1 MSIHLIQ
8 RGDTLSVLAKRY
20 NTDVATLQRLNAR
33 QIKDIDL
40 IYNGNTL
47 VLPEVYDVASG
58 EREAKQILSNERLTL
73 SECSVPQFVDALYVP
88 EHPNTRKQMLILLT
102 EEAKKYVIEDN
113 QRCKAALQGDKETV
127 LKQLTKLGVMDQF
140 NSIAHEAFLK
150 HIDEQKAQDY
160 REALLEHMALSHCYQ
175 NNFLQ
180 FPLENELIGLS
191 RIIARQQQ
199 IEKQYQDALRDIEQ
213 RSQGSSWLPIGG
225 MMGEIMLTKDAIA
238 GAETHRVAQLKKL
251 QKSLIK
257 QLEKSIQRF
266 EKEAMEL
273 AAKTSLE
280 EQGKHYQFSDKHA
293 YYTSNIEL
301 KIYNALE
308 TIKKERKKIGLCDD
322 IDSADLTISTAIPSL
337 KTAYESYQYWQG
349 RAHKVLNRLMGQ
361 GHWNPR
367 TFFTSTK
374 SDNRLQNPDFYAAVY
389 QLNQTGT
396 VLKEQCLTED
406 ELFKGWEQVEQVRI
420 AIKEQRASI
429 ADLNHLLGSI
439 NQQSPIASSM
449 GYYCVYVLNLLL
461 LQEVALRVQDFAERL
476 GENAQYAQYVKSLL
490 RYAEAA
496 QQRRASLLTL
506 ATQKAKAPHWDYLKR
521 DITFIGD
528 VPVWDDSSRTVLM
541 NETQWQPQNLNNQ
554 IFANS
559 GINQRTVVECALSS
573 DPTTALYILSDSPV
587 LSADVAENK
596 KCTSVISLN
605 LATLA
610 SREKGKITAELKKA
624 LGSESVLKSLKFEQ
638 TATWVNVEDIVF
650 PWQTQR
656 FENEMFGINT
666 AYETSGGVQFARYV
680 YSAEAKVDHE
690 LIKADSSTLVKVEL
704 KAGLTLAS
712 AERCFTIRFPN
723 TGALPLD
730 IRYRVRESNER
741 RIKNIGTA
749 VLVIEGK
756 VYGVLGASLKLGTE
770 LHIGNIEESRAGFG
784 AQRVKPLGIKGTVP
798 SRADY
803 SSYAVSSLGTR
814 GSNDNAIGAGIKA
827 EASAFAGLEAGGM
840 LSCKYDWT
848 KDKKSPPQNL
858 FKVSQDFKMSLGIG
872 YEGVLQCT
880 FQNGRFIFITALGAS
895 TGLGIGGKF
904 ATELNPAAANDFFAA
919 LLAVMQNSGFQRF
932 EFFDESGEVNTFAA
946 FNTILTV
953 AAAFGL
959 TVGQVMMLPF
969 NIITNMEKQAS
980 DKDNA
985 YFVANFLL
993 SKEHQREN
1001 QQWIANMPAETLAK
1015 LLSVLVHYN
1024 DIPSMAIFQSQ
1035 REQRKNAATRN
1046 ENQRK
1051 AINQILLWLGGEKAN
1066 QSGMRRFENA
1076 LQRMG
1081 LADPTQLDKAE
1092 QWPRYAK
1099 NVLSLR
1105 DFFSKAFSQPY
1116 ENPNDQDKGK
1126 YMRDLGEQYNDFRR
1140 NINWLTKE
1148 SRILEKVTLSS
1159 ERRARLSSDY
1169 TALPASDKAQLEYLK
1184 TKGYRLVNW
1193 LPEK

>member
-1 MSIHLIQ
+1 MSTHLIQ
-8 RGDTLSVLAKRY
+8 HGDTLSVLAKRY
-20 NTDVATLQRLNAR
+20 NTDVATLQRLNAQ

-102 EEAKKYVIEDN
+102 EEAKKYVLEDN
-113 QRCKAALQGDKETV
+113 KRCKAALQGDKETV

-150 HIDEQKAQDY
+150 HIDEQKAKDY

-175 NNFLQ
+175 NNVLQ
-180 FPLENELIGLS
+180 FPSENERIGLS
-191 RIIARQQQ
+191 GINSRQQK
-199 IEKQYQDALRDIEQ
+199 IEERYEDALRDIEQ
-213 RSQGSSWLPIGG
+213 RSQGSNWLPIGG

-238 GAETHRVAQLKKL
+238 GAENHRVAQLKKL

-266 EKEAMEL
+266 EKEAMDF

-293 YYTSNIEL
+293 YYTSNVEL

-308 TIKKERKKIGLCDD
+308 TIKKERKKMGLCDD
-322 IDSADLTISTAIPSL
+322 IDSADLTISTVIPSL

-349 RAHKVLNRLMGQ
+349 TAHKVLNRLMGQ

-389 QLNQTGT
+389 HLNQTGT

-406 ELFKGWEQVEQVRI
+406 ELFKGWERIEQVRI

-429 ADLNHLLGSI
+429 ADLNNLLGSI

-476 GENAQYAQYVKSLL
+476 GENVQYAQYVKSLL

-496 QQRRASLLTL
+496 QQRCENLLTL

-528 VPVWDDSSRTVLM
+528 VPVWDDSSRTVLIR
-541 NETQWQPQNLNNQ
+541 ETQWQPQNLNNQ

-559 GINQRTVVECALSS
+559 GINQRTAVECALSS

-610 SREKGKITAELKKA
+610 AREKGKITEGLKKV

-638 TATWVNVEDIVF
+638 TATWANVEDIVF
-650 PWQTQR
+650 PWQTKR

-680 YSAEAKVDHE
+680 YSAEVKVDHE
-690 LIKADSSTLVKVEL
+690 LIKADSSTLVKIDL
-704 KAGLTLAS
+704 NAGFSLAS
-712 AERCFTIRFPN
+712 AERSFTIRLPN

-730 IRYRVRESNER
+730 IPYRVRESNEQQTQ
-741 RIKNIGTA
+741 NIGNA

-756 VYGVLGASLKLGTE
+756 VYGVLGASLKLGTQ
-770 LHIGNIEESRAGFG
+770 LHIGNVEETREGFG
-784 AQRVKPLGIKGTVP
+784 ERQVKPLGIKGTVP

-803 SSYAVSSLGTR
+803 SSYATASLGAR
-814 GSNDNAIGAGIKA
+814 GNNDSAIGAGIKA

-840 LSCKYDWT
+840 LSCRYDWT
-848 KDKKSPPQNL
+848 KDQKSPPQNL

-932 EFFDESGEVNTFAA
+932 EFFDESGEANTFAA

-1024 DIPSMAIFQSQ
+1024 DIPVFTLFRDTSLERDS
-1035 REQRKNAATRN
+1035 AATRN

-1051 AINQILLWLGGEKAN
+1051 AINQILLWLGGIQAN
-1066 QSGMRRFENA
+1066 QSDMRRFENA

-1099 NVLSLR
+1099 NVLILR
-1105 DFFSKAFSQPY
+1105 DFFSRAFSQPY
-1116 ENPNDQDKGK
+1116 ENPNDQDKSK
-1126 YMRDLGEQYNDFRR
+1126 YMNDLRRDYNSFKSYLLR
-1140 NINWLTKE
+1140 LTVQNK
-1148 SRILEKVTLSS
+1148 ILEKNTLSS
-1159 ERRARLSSDY
+1159 ERRARLSTEY
-1169 TALPASDKAQLEYLK
+1169 TALPASDSVQLEYLK

>member
-1 MSIHLIQ
+1 MSTHLIQ

-20 NTDVATLQRLNAR
+20 NTDVATLQRLNAQ

-102 EEAKKYVIEDN
+102 EEAKKYVLEDN

-180 FPLENELIGLS
+180 FPLENERIGLS

-266 EKEAMEL
+266 EKEAMEF

-496 QQRRASLLTL
+496 QLRRASLLTL

-610 SREKGKITAELKKA
+610 AREKGKITAELKKA

-638 TATWVNVEDIVF
+638 TATWANVEDIVF
-650 PWQTQR
+650 PWQTKR

-704 KAGLTLAS
+704 KAGLTVAS

-723 TGALPLD
+723 TGDLPLD

-784 AQRVKPLGIKGTVP
+784 AQQVKPLGIKGTVP

-814 GSNDNAIGAGIKA
+814 GNNDNAIGAGIKA

-848 KDKKSPPQNL
+848 KDKQSLPQNL
-858 FKVSQDFKMSLGIG
+858 FKVSQDFKMSLGVG
-872 YEGVLQCT
+872 YDGVLQCT

-946 FNTILTV
+946 FNKILTV

-969 NIITNMEKQAS
+969 NIISNMEKQAS

-1024 DIPSMAIFQSQ
+1024 DIPSMEIFQSQ
-1035 REQRKNAATRN
+1035 REQRNNAATRN

-1081 LADPTQLDKAE
+1081 LVDPTQLDKAE

-1116 ENPNDQDKGK
+1116 ENPNDQDKATYMRSLNTDYVEFKK
-1126 YMRDLGEQYNDFRR
+1126 YMF
-1140 NINWLTKE
+1140 WLTQNNL
-1148 SRILEKVTLSS
+1148 ILEKTTLSS
-1159 ERRARLSSDY
+1159 ARRARLSTDY
-1169 TALPASDKAQLEYLK
+1169 TALPASDKAQLEHLK
-1184 TKGYRLVNW
+1184 ASGYRLVNW

>member
-1 MSIHLIQ
+1 MSSHIIQ
-8 RGDTLSVLAKRY
+8 PGDTLSVLAKRY
-20 NTDVATLQRLNAR
+20 NTDIKTLQRLNAQ

-47 VLPEVYDVASG
+47 VLPEVYDLASG
-58 EREAKQILSNERLTL
+58 EREAKQILSNDRLTL

-102 EEAKKYVIEDN
+102 EEAKKYVLEDN

-150 HIDEQKAQDY
+150 HIDEQKAKDY
-160 REALLEHMALSHCYQ
+160 REALLEHMALSYCYQ
-175 NNFLQ
+175 NDVLQ
-180 FPLENELIGLS
+180 FPLDNERIGLS
-191 RIIARQQQ
+191 SINSRQQK
-199 IEKQYQDALRDIEQ
+199 IEERYEDALRDIEQ
-213 RSQGSSWLPIGG
+213 RSQGSNWLPIGG

-238 GAETHRVAQLKKL
+238 GAENHRVAQLKKL

-266 EKEAMEL
+266 EKEAMDF

-293 YYTSNIEL
+293 YYTSNVDLE
-301 KIYNALE
+301 IYKALE
-308 TIKKERKKIGLCDD
+308 TIKKERKKLGLCDD

-349 RAHKVLNRLMGQ
+349 TAHTVLNRLMSQ
-361 GHWNPR
+361 RDYWNPSA
-367 TFFTSTK
+367 FFTSTK
-374 SDNRLQNPDFYAAVY
+374 SDNRLQNRDFYAAVY

-429 ADLNHLLGSI
+429 ADLQKLLNSI
-439 NQQSPIASSM
+439 ERQTPIDSAM

-461 LQEVALRVQDFAERL
+461 LQEVALRVENFAERL

-496 QQRRASLLTL
+496 QQRRESLL
-506 ATQKAKAPHWDYLKR
+506 AKVKAPRWDYLKR

-528 VPVWDDSSRTVLM
+528 VPVWDDSSRTVLVR
-541 NETQWQPQNLNNQ
+541 ETHWQPQNLNNQ

-573 DPTTALYILSDSPV
+573 DPKTALYILSDSPV
-587 LSADVAENK
+587 LSSNVAENK

-610 SREKGKITAELKKA
+610 AREKGKITAGLKKA

-638 TATWVNVEDIVF
+638 TATWANVEDIVF
-650 PWQTQR
+650 PWQTKR

-690 LIKADSSTLVKVEL
+690 LIKADSSTLVKIDL
-704 KAGLTLAS
+704 NAGFSLAS

-723 TGALPLD
+723 SGSLPLD
-730 IRYRVRESNER
+730 IPYRVRESNER

-770 LHIGNIEESRAGFG
+770 LNIGNIEEARAGFG
-784 AQRVKPLGIKGTVP
+784 AQQVKPLGIKGTVP
-798 SRADY
+798 NRADY
-803 SSYAVSSLGTR
+803 SSYAVSSLGAR

-848 KDKKSPPQNL
+848 KDQKSPPQNL

-969 NIITNMEKQAS
+969 NIISNMEKQAS

-1024 DIPSMAIFQSQ
+1024 DIPVFTLFKDTSLERS
-1035 REQRKNAATRN
+1035 NAATRN

-1116 ENPNDQDKGK
+1116 ENPQDKNK
-1126 YMRDLGEQYNDFRR
+1126 ATYMDQVHRDYRTFRKSMLRLTEQH
-1140 NINWLTKE
+1140 K
-1148 SRILEKVTLSS
+1148 ILEKTTLSS
-1159 ERRARLSSDY
+1159 ERRARLSTDY
-1169 TALPASDKAQLEYLK
+1169 TALPASDKAQLEHLK
-1184 TKGYRLVNW
+1184 ASGYRLVNW

>member
-1 MSIHLIQ
+1 MSTHLIQ
-8 RGDTLSVLAKRY
+8 PGDTLSALAKRY
-20 NTDVATLQRLNAR
+20 NTDVATLKRLNAQ

-47 VLPEVYDVASG
+47 VLPEIYDVASG

-102 EEAKKYVIEDN
+102 EEAKKYVLEDN

-180 FPLENELIGLS
+180 FPLENERIGLS

-266 EKEAMEL
+266 EKEAMEF

-293 YYTSNIEL
+293 YYTSNVDL

-610 SREKGKITAELKKA
+610 AREKGKITAELKKA

-638 TATWVNVEDIVF
+638 TATWANVEDIVF

-784 AQRVKPLGIKGTVP
+784 SQQVKPLGIKGTVP

-848 KDKKSPPQNL
+848 KDQKSPPQNL
-858 FKVSQDFKMSLGIG
+858 FKVSQDFKMSLGVG
-872 YEGVLQCT
+872 YDGVLQCT

-969 NIITNMEKQAS
+969 NIISNMEKQAS

-1015 LLSVLVHYN
+1015 LLSVLIHYN
-1024 DIPSMAIFQSQ
+1024 DIPSFTLFGDTEAE
-1035 REQRKNAATRN
+1035 RNKAATRN

-1081 LADPTQLDKAE
+1081 LADPTQLDKTE
-1092 QWPRYAK
+1092 QWSRYAK
-1099 NVLSLR
+1099 NILILR

-1148 SRILEKVTLSS
+1148 SKILEKVTLSS
-1159 ERRARLSSDY
+1159 ERRARLSTDY
-1169 TALPASDKAQLEYLK
+1169 TALPASDKAQLEHLK
-1184 TKGYRLVNW
+1184 ASGYRLVNW

>member
-1 MSIHLIQ
+1 MSTHLIQ

-20 NTDVATLQRLNAR
+20 NTDVATLQRLNAQ

-102 EEAKKYVIEDN
+102 EEAKKYVLEDN
-113 QRCKAALQGDKETV
+113 KRCKAALQGDKATV

-150 HIDEQKAQDY
+150 HIDEQKAKDY

-175 NNFLQ
+175 NNVLQ
-180 FPLENELIGLS
+180 FPLENERIGLS

-225 MMGEIMLTKDAIA
+225 MMGLTKDAIA

-266 EKEAMEL
+266 EKEAMEF

-293 YYTSNIEL
+293 YYTSNVDL

-420 AIKEQRASI
+420 AVKEQRASI

-638 TATWVNVEDIVF
+638 TATWANVEDIVF

-784 AQRVKPLGIKGTVP
+784 SQQVKPLGIKGTVP

-848 KDKKSPPQNL
+848 KDQKSPPQNL

-969 NIITNMEKQAS
+969 NIISNMEKQAS

-1024 DIPSMAIFQSQ
+1024 DIPVFTLFRDTSLERDS
-1035 REQRKNAATRN
+1035 AATRN

-1081 LADPTQLDKAE
+1081 LADPTQLDKTE
-1092 QWPRYAK
+1092 QWSRYAK
-1099 NVLSLR
+1099 NILILR

-1148 SRILEKVTLSS
+1148 SKILEKVTLSS

>member
-1 MSIHLIQ
+1 MSTHLIQ
-8 RGDTLSVLAKRY
+8 PGDTLSVLAKRY
-20 NTDVATLQRLNAR
+20 NTDVATLQRLNAQ

-102 EEAKKYVIEDN
+102 EEAKKYVLEDN
-113 QRCKAALQGDKETV
+113 KRCKAALQGDKETV

-150 HIDEQKAQDY
+150 HIDEQKAKDY

-175 NNFLQ
+175 NNVLQ
-180 FPLENELIGLS
+180 FPSENERIGLS

-199 IEKQYQDALRDIEQ
+199 IEKQYEETLRDIEQ
-213 RSQGSSWLPIGG
+213 RSQGSSWFID
-225 MMGEIMLTKDAIA
+225 GEYATLTKDAIA
-238 GAETHRVAQLKKL
+238 GAETHRVSQLKKL

-266 EKEAMEL
+266 EKEAMDF

-293 YYTSNIEL
+293 YYSSNVEL

-322 IDSADLTISTAIPSL
+322 IDRADLTISTAIPSL

-349 RAHKVLNRLMGQ
+349 TAHKVLNRLRNQ
-361 GHWNPR
+361 TLRWEPR
-367 TFFTSTK
+367 AFFTITK

-389 QLNQTGT
+389 HLNQTGT

-406 ELFKGWEQVEQVRI
+406 ELFNGWERVEQVRI

-429 ADLNHLLGSI
+429 ADLNNLLRSI

-496 QQRRASLLTL
+496 QQRCENLLTL

-528 VPVWDDSSRTVLM
+528 VPVWDDSSRTVLIR
-541 NETQWQPQNLNNQ
+541 ETQWQPQNLNNQ

-587 LSADVAENK
+587 LSSDVAENK

-605 LATLA
+605 LATSA
-610 SREKGKITAELKKA
+610 AREKGKITAGLKKA

-638 TATWVNVEDIVF
+638 TATWANVEDIVF
-650 PWQTQR
+650 PWQTKR

-680 YSAEAKVDHE
+680 HSAEVKVDHE
-690 LIKADSSTLVKVEL
+690 LIKADSSTLVKIDL
-704 KAGLTLAS
+704 NAGFSLAS
-712 AERCFTIRFPN
+712 AERVFTIRLPN
-723 TGALPLD
+723 AGTLPLD
-730 IRYRVRESNER
+730 IPYRVRESNEQQ
-741 RIKNIGTA
+741 IKNIGSA

-756 VYGVLGASLKLGTE
+756 VYGVLGASLKLGTQ
-770 LHIGNIEESRAGFG
+770 LHIGNIEETREGFG
-784 AQRVKPLGIKGTVP
+784 KRRVKRLGIKGTVP

-803 SSYAVSSLGTR
+803 SSYATASLGTR
-814 GSNDNAIGAGIKA
+814 GNNDNAIGAGIKA

-840 LSCKYDWT
+840 LSCRYDWT
-848 KDKKSPPQNL
+848 KDQKSPPQNL

-904 ATELNPAAANDFFAA
+904 ATELNPVAANDFFAA

-969 NIITNMEKQAS
+969 NIITNMEKQAR

-993 SKEHQREN
+993 SEEHQREN

-1015 LLSVLVHYN
+1015 LLSVLIHYN
-1024 DIPSMAIFQSQ
+1024 DIPSMAIFESQ
-1035 REQRKNAATRN
+1035 REQRNMMATRN

-1081 LADPTQLDKAE
+1081 LADPTKLDKAE

-1099 NVLSLR
+1099 NVLILR
-1105 DFFSKAFSQPY
+1105 DFFIKAFSQPY
-1116 ENPNDQDKGK
+1116 ENPNDRDKGK
-1126 YMRDLGEQYNDFRR
+1126 YMRDLGDQYTDLRR

-1148 SRILEKVTLSS
+1148 RRILEKTTLSS
-1159 ERRARLSSDY
+1159 DHRARLSTEY
-1169 TALPASDKAQLEYLK
+1169 TVLPASDLTQLEYLK

-1193 LPEK
+1193 LPEKYT

>member
-1 MSIHLIQ
+1 MSSHIIQ
-8 RGDTLSVLAKRY
+8 PGDTLSVLAKRY
-20 NTDVATLQRLNAR
+20 NTDIKTLQQLNAQ

-47 VLPEVYDVASG
+47 VLPEVYDLASG
-58 EREAKQILSNERLTL
+58 EREAKQILSNDLLTL

-102 EEAKKYVIEDN
+102 EEAKKYVLEDN

-150 HIDEQKAQDY
+150 HIDEQKAKDY
-160 REALLEHMALSHCYQ
+160 REALLEHMALSYCYQ
-175 NNFLQ
+175 NDVLQ
-180 FPLENELIGLS
+180 FPLDNERIGLS
-191 RIIARQQQ
+191 SINSRQQK
-199 IEKQYQDALRDIEQ
+199 IEERYEDALRDIEQ
-213 RSQGSSWLPIGG
+213 RSQGSNWLPIGG

-238 GAETHRVAQLKKL
+238 GAENHRVAQLKKL

-266 EKEAMEL
+266 EKEAMDF

-293 YYTSNIEL
+293 YYTSNVEL

-308 TIKKERKKIGLCDD
+308 TIKEERKKIGLCDD
-322 IDSADLTISTAIPSL
+322 IDSADLTISTEIPSL
-337 KTAYESYQYWQG
+337 KAAYESYQYWQG
-349 RAHKVLNRLMGQ
+349 TAHTVLNRLM
-361 GHWNPR
+361 NLSSNFDPR
-367 TFFTSTK
+367 AFFNITSR
-374 SDNRLQNPDFYAAVY
+374 DNRLQNPDFYAALY
-389 QLNQTGT
+389 RLNQTGV

-406 ELFKGWEQVEQVRI
+406 QLFKGWEQVEQVRI
-420 AIKEQRASI
+420 EIKEQRASI
-429 ADLNHLLGSI
+429 ADLQKLLNSI
-439 NQQSPIASSM
+439 ERQTPIDSAM

-461 LQEVALRVQDFAERL
+461 LQEVALRVENFAERL

-496 QQRRASLLTL
+496 QQRRESLLAL
-506 ATQKAKAPHWDYLKR
+506 ATQNVTPHWDYLKR

-528 VPVWDDSSRTVLM
+528 VPVWDDSSRTVLVR
-541 NETQWQPQNLNNQ
+541 ETHWQPQNLNNQ

-587 LSADVAENK
+587 LSSNVAENK

-605 LATLA
+605 LATSA
-610 SREKGKITAELKKA
+610 AREKGKITAGLKKA

-638 TATWVNVEDIVF
+638 TATWANVEDIVF
-650 PWQTQR
+650 PWQMKD
-656 FENEMFGINT
+656 FESVMFGINT
-666 AYETSGGVQFARYV
+666 AYETSGGAQFARYV

-723 TGALPLD
+723 SGSLPLD
-730 IRYRVRESNER
+730 IPYRVRESNER

-770 LHIGNIEESRAGFG
+770 LHIGNVEESRAGFG
-784 AQRVKPLGIKGTVP
+784 AQQVKPLGIKGTVP
-798 SRADY
+798 NRADY

-848 KDKKSPPQNL
+848 KDLKSPPQNL

-895 TGLGIGGKF
+895 AGLGIGGKF

-969 NIITNMEKQAS
+969 NIISNMEKQAS

-993 SKEHQREN
+993 SEEHQREN

-1015 LLSVLVHYN
+1015 LLSVLIHYN

-1035 REQRKNAATRN
+1035 REQRNMMATRN

-1051 AINQILLWLGGEKAN
+1051 AINQILRWLGGEKAN
-1066 QSGMRRFENA
+1066 QTGMRRFENA

-1105 DFFSKAFSQPY
+1105 DFFSKGFSQPY

-1126 YMRDLGEQYNDFRR
+1126 YMRDLGDQYNDFRR

-1148 SRILEKVTLSS
+1148 SKILEKVTLRS
-1159 ERRARLSSDY
+1159 ALSTEY
-1169 TALPASDKAQLEYLK
+1169 TALPASDSVQLEYLK

>member
-1 MSIHLIQ
+1 MSTHLIQ
-8 RGDTLSVLAKRY
+8 HGDTLSVLAKRY
-20 NTDVATLQRLNAR
+20 NTDVATLQRLNAQ

-102 EEAKKYVIEDN
+102 EEAKKYVLEDN
-113 QRCKAALQGDKETV
+113 KRCKAALQGDKETV

-150 HIDEQKAQDY
+150 HIDEQKAKDY

-175 NNFLQ
+175 NNVLQ
-180 FPLENELIGLS
+180 FPSENERIGLS
-191 RIIARQQQ
+191 GINSRQQK
-199 IEKQYQDALRDIEQ
+199 IEERYEDALRDIEQ
-213 RSQGSSWLPIGG
+213 RSQGSNWLPIGG

-266 EKEAMEL
+266 EKEAMEF

-476 GENAQYAQYVKSLL
+476 GENAQYAQYVESLL

-638 TATWVNVEDIVF
+638 TATWANVEDIVF

-656 FENEMFGINT
+656 FENEIFGINT

-848 KDKKSPPQNL
+848 KDQKSPPQNL

-1015 LLSVLVHYN
+1015 LLSVLIHYN
-1024 DIPSMAIFQSQ
+1024 DIPSFTLFGDTEAE
-1035 REQRKNAATRN
+1035 RNKAATRN

-1081 LADPTQLDKAE
+1081 LVDPTQLDKTE

-1105 DFFSKAFSQPY
+1105 DFFIKAFSQPY
-1116 ENPNDQDKGK
+1116 ENPNDRDKGK
-1126 YMRDLGEQYNDFRR
+1126 YMRDLGDQYTDLRR

-1148 SRILEKVTLSS
+1148 SRILEKTTLSS
-1159 ERRARLSSDY
+1159 DHRASLSTEY
-1169 TALPASDKAQLEYLK
+1169 TALPASDSARLEYLK

>member
-1 MSIHLIQ
+1 MQCSAICRCFICP
-8 RGDTLSVLAKRY
+8 R
-20 NTDVATLQRLNAR
+20 
-33 QIKDIDL
+33 
-40 IYNGNTL
+40 
-47 VLPEVYDVASG
+47 AS
-58 EREAKQILSNERLTL
+58 
-73 SECSVPQFVDALYVP
+73 D
-88 EHPNTRKQMLILLT
+88 TRKQMLILLT

-113 QRCKAALQGDKETV
+113 KRCKAALQGDKETV

-150 HIDEQKAQDY
+150 HIDEQKAKDY

-175 NNFLQ
+175 NNVLQ
-180 FPLENELIGLS
+180 FPLENERIGLS

-225 MMGEIMLTKDAIA
+225 MMGLTKDAIA

-266 EKEAMEL
+266 EKEAMEF

-293 YYTSNIEL
+293 YYTSNVDL

-638 TATWVNVEDIVF
+638 TATWANVEDIVF

-848 KDKKSPPQNL
+848 KDQKSPPQNL

-969 NIITNMEKQAS
+969 NIISNMEKQAS

-1015 LLSVLVHYN
+1015 LLSVLIHYN
-1024 DIPSMAIFQSQ
+1024 DIPSFTLFGDTEAE
-1035 REQRKNAATRN
+1035 RNKAATRN

-1081 LADPTQLDKAE
+1081 LADPTQLDKTE
-1092 QWPRYAK
+1092 QWSRYAK
-1099 NVLSLR
+1099 NILILR

-1148 SRILEKVTLSS
+1148 SKILEKVTLSS
-1159 ERRARLSSDY
+1159 ERRARLSTDY
-1169 TALPASDKAQLEYLK
+1169 TALPASDKAQLEHLK
-1184 TKGYRLVNW
+1184 ASGYRLVNW

>member
-1 MSIHLIQ
+1 MSTHLIQ
-8 RGDTLSVLAKRY
+8 PGDTLSALAKRY
-20 NTDVATLQRLNAR
+20 NTDVATLKRLNAQ

-47 VLPEVYDVASG
+47 VLPEIYDVASG

-102 EEAKKYVIEDN
+102 EEAKKYVLEDN

-180 FPLENELIGLS
+180 FPLENERIGLS

-266 EKEAMEL
+266 EKEAMEF

-573 DPTTALYILSDSPV
+573 NPTTALYILSDSPV

-610 SREKGKITAELKKA
+610 AREKGKITAELKKA

-638 TATWVNVEDIVF
+638 TATWANVEDIVF
-650 PWQTQR
+650 PWQTKR

-848 KDKKSPPQNL
+848 KDQKSPPQNL

-969 NIITNMEKQAS
+969 NIISNMEKQAS

-1015 LLSVLVHYN
+1015 LLSVLIHYN
-1024 DIPSMAIFQSQ
+1024 DIPSFTLFGDTEAE
-1035 REQRKNAATRN
+1035 RNKAATRN

-1081 LADPTQLDKAE
+1081 LADPTQLDKTE
-1092 QWPRYAK
+1092 QWSRYAK
-1099 NVLSLR
+1099 NILILR

-1148 SRILEKVTLSS
+1148 SKILEKVTLSS
-1159 ERRARLSSDY
+1159 ERRARLSTDY
-1169 TALPASDKAQLEYLK
+1169 TALPASDKAQLEHLK
-1184 TKGYRLVNW
+1184 ASGYRLVNW

>member
-1 MSIHLIQ
+1 MSTHLIQ

-20 NTDVATLQRLNAR
+20 NTDVATLQRLNAQ

-102 EEAKKYVIEDN
+102 EEAKKYVLEDN

-180 FPLENELIGLS
+180 FPLENERIGLS

-266 EKEAMEL
+266 EKEAMEF

-638 TATWVNVEDIVF
+638 TATWANVEDIVF

-723 TGALPLD
+723 TGDLPLD

-784 AQRVKPLGIKGTVP
+784 AQQVKPLGIKGTVP

-814 GSNDNAIGAGIKA
+814 GNNDNAIGAGIKA

-848 KDKKSPPQNL
+848 KDKQSLPQNL
-858 FKVSQDFKMSLGIG
+858 FKVSQDFKMSLGVG
-872 YEGVLQCT
+872 YDGVLQCT

-946 FNTILTV
+946 FNKILTV

-969 NIITNMEKQAS
+969 NIISNMEKQAS

-1035 REQRKNAATRN
+1035 REQRNNAATRN

-1081 LADPTQLDKAE
+1081 LVDPTQLDKAE

-1116 ENPNDQDKGK
+1116 ENPNDQDKATYMRSLNTDYVEFKK
-1126 YMRDLGEQYNDFRR
+1126 YMF
-1140 NINWLTKE
+1140 WLTQNNL
-1148 SRILEKVTLSS
+1148 ILEKTTLSS
-1159 ERRARLSSDY
+1159 ARRARLSTDY
-1169 TALPASDKAQLEYLK
+1169 TALPASDKAQLEHLK
-1184 TKGYRLVNW
+1184 ASGYRLVNW

>member
-1 MSIHLIQ
+1 MSTHLIQ
-8 RGDTLSVLAKRY
+8 PGDTLSALAKRY
-20 NTDVATLQRLNAR
+20 NTDVATLKRLNAQ

-47 VLPEVYDVASG
+47 VLPEIYDVASG

-102 EEAKKYVIEDN
+102 EEAKKYVLEDN

-180 FPLENELIGLS
+180 FPLENERIGLS

-225 MMGEIMLTKDAIA
+225 MMGLTKDAIA

-266 EKEAMEL
+266 EKEAMEF

-293 YYTSNIEL
+293 YYTSNVDL

-638 TATWVNVEDIVF
+638 TATWANVEDIVF

-848 KDKKSPPQNL
+848 KDQKSPPQNL

-969 NIITNMEKQAS
+969 NIISNMEKQAS

-1015 LLSVLVHYN
+1015 LLSVLIHYN
-1024 DIPSMAIFQSQ
+1024 DIPSFTLFGDTEAE
-1035 REQRKNAATRN
+1035 RNKAATRN

-1081 LADPTQLDKAE
+1081 LADPTQLDKTE
-1092 QWPRYAK
+1092 QWSRYAK
-1099 NVLSLR
+1099 NILILR

-1148 SRILEKVTLSS
+1148 SKILEKVTLSS
-1159 ERRARLSSDY
+1159 ERRARLSTDY
-1169 TALPASDKAQLEYLK
+1169 TALPASDKAQLEHLK
-1184 TKGYRLVNW
+1184 ASGYRLVNW

>member
-1 MSIHLIQ
+1 
-8 RGDTLSVLAKRY
+8 
-20 NTDVATLQRLNAR
+20 
-33 QIKDIDL
+33 
-40 IYNGNTL
+40 
-47 VLPEVYDVASG
+47 
-58 EREAKQILSNERLTL
+58 
-73 SECSVPQFVDALYVP
+73 
-88 EHPNTRKQMLILLT
+88 MLILLT

-113 QRCKAALQGDKETV
+113 KRCKAALQGDKETV

-150 HIDEQKAQDY
+150 HIDEQKAKDY

-175 NNFLQ
+175 NNVLQ
-180 FPLENELIGLS
+180 FPLENERIGLS

-225 MMGEIMLTKDAIA
+225 MMGLTKDAIA

-266 EKEAMEL
+266 EKEAMEF

-293 YYTSNIEL
+293 YYTSNVDL

-638 TATWVNVEDIVF
+638 TATWANVEDIVF

-848 KDKKSPPQNL
+848 KDQKSPPQNL

-969 NIITNMEKQAS
+969 NIISNMEKQAS

-1015 LLSVLVHYN
+1015 LLSVLIHYN
-1024 DIPSMAIFQSQ
+1024 DIPSFTLFGDTEAE
-1035 REQRKNAATRN
+1035 RNKAATRN

-1081 LADPTQLDKAE
+1081 LADPTQLDKTE
-1092 QWPRYAK
+1092 QWSRYAK
-1099 NVLSLR
+1099 NILILR

-1148 SRILEKVTLSS
+1148 SKILEKVTLSS
-1159 ERRARLSSDY
+1159 ERRARLSTDY
-1169 TALPASDKAQLEYLK
+1169 TALPASDKAQLEHLK
-1184 TKGYRLVNW
+1184 ASGYRLVNW

>member
-1 MSIHLIQ
+1 
-8 RGDTLSVLAKRY
+8 
-20 NTDVATLQRLNAR
+20 
-33 QIKDIDL
+33 
-40 IYNGNTL
+40 
-47 VLPEVYDVASG
+47 
-58 EREAKQILSNERLTL
+58 
-73 SECSVPQFVDALYVP
+73 
-88 EHPNTRKQMLILLT
+88 
-102 EEAKKYVIEDN
+102 
-113 QRCKAALQGDKETV
+113 
-127 LKQLTKLGVMDQF
+127 
-140 NSIAHEAFLK
+140 
-150 HIDEQKAQDY
+150 
-160 REALLEHMALSHCYQ
+160 MALSYCYQ
-175 NNFLQ
+175 NDVLQ
-180 FPLENELIGLS
+180 FPLDNERIGLS
-191 RIIARQQQ
+191 SINSRQQK
-199 IEKQYQDALRDIEQ
+199 IEERYEDALRDIAQ
-213 RSQGSSWLPIGG
+213 RSQGSNWLPIGG

-238 GAETHRVAQLKKL
+238 GAENHRVAQLKKL

-257 QLEKSIQRF
+257 QLGKSIQRF
-266 EKEAMEL
+266 EKEAMDF

-293 YYTSNIEL
+293 YYTSNVEL
-301 KIYNALE
+301 EIYNALE
-308 TIKKERKKIGLCDD
+308 TIKKERKKLGLCDD

-337 KTAYESYQYWQG
+337 KAAYESYQYWQG
-349 RAHKVLNRLMGQ
+349 TAHTVLNRLMSQ
-361 GHWNPR
+361 RDYWNPSA
-367 TFFTSTK
+367 FFTTK
-374 SDNRLQNPDFYAAVY
+374 SDNRLQNRDFYAAVY

-429 ADLNHLLGSI
+429 ADLQKLLNSI
-439 NQQSPIASSM
+439 ERQTPIDSAM

-461 LQEVALRVQDFAERL
+461 LQEVALRVENFAERF

-496 QQRRASLLTL
+496 QQRRESLLAL
-506 ATQKAKAPHWDYLKR
+506 ATQNVNSPHWDYLKR

-528 VPVWDDSSRTVLM
+528 VPVWDDSSRTVLVR
-541 NETQWQPQNLNNQ
+541 ETHWQPQNLNNQ

-573 DPTTALYILSDSPV
+573 DPKTALYILSDSPV
-587 LSADVAENK
+587 LSSNVAENK

-610 SREKGKITAELKKA
+610 AREKGKITAGLKKA

-638 TATWVNVEDIVF
+638 TATWANVEDIVF
-650 PWQTQR
+650 PWQTKR

-712 AERCFTIRFPN
+712 AERSFTIRFPN
-723 TGALPLD
+723 SGSLPLD
-730 IRYRVRESNER
+730 IPYRVRESNER

-770 LHIGNIEESRAGFG
+770 LHIGNVEESRAGFG

-798 SRADY
+798 NRADY

-848 KDKKSPPQNL
+848 KDQKSPPQNL

-880 FQNGRFIFITALGAS
+880 FQNGRFIFITAQGAS

-969 NIITNMEKQAS
+969 NIISNMEKQAS

-1015 LLSVLVHYN
+1015 LLSVLIHYN
-1024 DIPSMAIFQSQ
+1024 DIPSFTLFGDTEDE
-1035 REQRKNAATRN
+1035 RNKAATRN

-1066 QSGMRRFENA
+1066 QSGMHRFENA

-1116 ENPNDQDKGK
+1116 ENPQDKNK
-1126 YMRDLGEQYNDFRR
+1126 TTYMESLNADYVRFKNRMF
-1140 NINWLTKE
+1140 WLTQNNL
-1148 SRILEKVTLSS
+1148 ILEKTTLSS
-1159 ERRARLSSDY
+1159 ALSTEY
-1169 TALPASDKAQLEYLK
+1169 TALPASDSAQL
-1184 TKGYRLVNW
+1184 
-1193 LPEK
+1193 

>member
-1 MSIHLIQ
+1 MSTHLIQ
-8 RGDTLSVLAKRY
+8 HGDTLSVLAKRY
-20 NTDVATLQRLNAR
+20 NTDVATLQRLNAQ

-102 EEAKKYVIEDN
+102 EEAKKYVLEDN
-113 QRCKAALQGDKETV
+113 KRCKAALQGDKETV

-150 HIDEQKAQDY
+150 HIDEQKAKDY

-175 NNFLQ
+175 NNVLQ
-180 FPLENELIGLS
+180 FPSENERIGLS
-191 RIIARQQQ
+191 GINSRQQK
-199 IEKQYQDALRDIEQ
+199 IEERYEDALRDIEQ
-213 RSQGSSWLPIGG
+213 RSQGSNWLPIGG

-238 GAETHRVAQLKKL
+238 GAENHRVAQLKKL

-266 EKEAMEL
+266 EKEAMDF

-293 YYTSNIEL
+293 YYTSNVEL

-308 TIKKERKKIGLCDD
+308 TIKKERKKMGLCDD
-322 IDSADLTISTAIPSL
+322 IDSADLTISTVIPSL

-349 RAHKVLNRLMGQ
+349 TAHKVLNRLMGQ

-389 QLNQTGT
+389 HLNQTGT

-406 ELFKGWEQVEQVRI
+406 ELFKGWERIEQVRI

-429 ADLNHLLGSI
+429 ADLNNLLGSI

-476 GENAQYAQYVKSLL
+476 GENVQYAQYVKSLL

-496 QQRRASLLTL
+496 QQRCENLLTL

-528 VPVWDDSSRTVLM
+528 VPVWDDSSRTVLIR
-541 NETQWQPQNLNNQ
+541 ETQWQPQNLNNQ

-610 SREKGKITAELKKA
+610 AREKGKITEGLKKV

-638 TATWVNVEDIVF
+638 TATWANVEDIVF
-650 PWQTQR
+650 PWQTKR

-680 YSAEAKVDHE
+680 YSAEVKVDHE
-690 LIKADSSTLVKVEL
+690 LIKADSSTLVKIDL
-704 KAGLTLAS
+704 NAGFSLAS
-712 AERCFTIRFPN
+712 AERSFTIRLPN

-730 IRYRVRESNER
+730 IPYRVRESNEQQTQ
-741 RIKNIGTA
+741 NIGNA

-756 VYGVLGASLKLGTE
+756 VYGVLGASLKLGTQ
-770 LHIGNIEESRAGFG
+770 LHIGNVEETREGFG
-784 AQRVKPLGIKGTVP
+784 ERQVKPLGIKGMVP

-803 SSYAVSSLGTR
+803 SSYATASLGAR
-814 GSNDNAIGAGIKA
+814 GNNDNAIGAGIKA

-840 LSCKYDWT
+840 LSCRYDWT
-848 KDKKSPPQNL
+848 KDQKSPPQNL

-1015 LLSVLVHYN
+1015 LLSVLIHYN
-1024 DIPSMAIFQSQ
+1024 DIPVFTLFRDTSLERDS
-1035 REQRKNAATRN
+1035 AATRN

-1051 AINQILLWLGGEKAN
+1051 AINQILLWLGGIQAN
-1066 QSGMRRFENA
+1066 QSDMRRFENA

-1099 NVLSLR
+1099 NVLILR
-1105 DFFSKAFSQPY
+1105 DFFSRAFSQPY
-1116 ENPNDQDKGK
+1116 ENPNDQDKSK
-1126 YMRDLGEQYNDFRR
+1126 YMNDLRRDYNSFKSYLLRLTVQNKILGKN
-1140 NINWLTKE
+1140 
-1148 SRILEKVTLSS
+1148 TLSS
-1159 ERRARLSSDY
+1159 ERRARLSTEY
-1169 TALPASDKAQLEYLK
+1169 TALPASDSVQLEYLK

>member
-1 MSIHLIQ
+1 MSTHLIQ
-8 RGDTLSVLAKRY
+8 PGDTLSALAKRY
-20 NTDVATLQRLNAR
+20 NTDVATLKRLNAQ

-47 VLPEVYDVASG
+47 VLPEIYDVASG

-102 EEAKKYVIEDN
+102 EEAKKYVLEDN

-180 FPLENELIGLS
+180 FPLENERIGLS

-266 EKEAMEL
+266 EKEAMEF

-496 QQRRASLLTL
+496 QLRRASLLTL

-610 SREKGKITAELKKA
+610 AREKGKITAELKKA

-638 TATWVNVEDIVF
+638 TATWANVEDIVF
-650 PWQTQR
+650 PWQTKR

-784 AQRVKPLGIKGTVP
+784 AQQVKPLGIKGTVP

-848 KDKKSPPQNL
+848 KDQKSPPQNL

-969 NIITNMEKQAS
+969 NIISNMEKQAS

-1024 DIPSMAIFQSQ
+1024 DIPVFTLFRDTSLERDS
-1035 REQRKNAATRN
+1035 AATRN

-1081 LADPTQLDKAE
+1081 LADPTQLDKTE
-1092 QWPRYAK
+1092 QWSRYAK
-1099 NVLSLR
+1099 NILILR

-1148 SRILEKVTLSS
+1148 SKILEKVTLSS

>member
-1 MSIHLIQ
+1 MSTHLIQ

-20 NTDVATLQRLNAR
+20 NTDVATLQRLNAQ

-102 EEAKKYVIEDN
+102 EEAKKYVLEDN
-113 QRCKAALQGDKETV
+113 KRCKAALQGDKETV

-150 HIDEQKAQDY
+150 HIDEQKAKDY

-180 FPLENELIGLS
+180 FPLENERIGLS

-266 EKEAMEL
+266 EKEAMEF

-374 SDNRLQNPDFYAAVY
+374 SDNRLQNPEFYAAVY

-429 ADLNHLLGSI
+429 ADLQKLLNSI
-439 NQQSPIASSM
+439 ERQTPIDSAM

-461 LQEVALRVQDFAERL
+461 LQEVALRVDNFAERL

-587 LSADVAENK
+587 LSSDVAENK
-596 KCTSVISLN
+596 KCTSVVSLD

-610 SREKGKITAELKKA
+610 AREKGKISAGLKKA

-638 TATWVNVEDIVF
+638 TATWANVEDIVF

-666 AYETSGGVQFARYV
+666 AYETSGGAQFARYV

-704 KAGLTLAS
+704 ETGLTLAS
-712 AERCFTIRFPN
+712 TERSFTIRFPN
-723 TGALPLD
+723 TGSLPLD
-730 IRYRVRESNER
+730 IPYRVRENHER

-770 LHIGNIEESRAGFG
+770 LHIGNIEEARAGFG
-784 AQRVKPLGIKGTVP
+784 SQQVKPLGIKGTVP

-814 GSNDNAIGAGIKA
+814 GNNDNAIGAGIKA

-848 KDKKSPPQNL
+848 KDQKSPPQNL
-858 FKVSQDFKMSLGIG
+858 FKVSQDFKMSLGVG
-872 YEGVLQCT
+872 YDGVLQCT

-1015 LLSVLVHYN
+1015 LLSVLIHYN
-1024 DIPSMAIFQSQ
+1024 DIPSFTLFGDTEAE
-1035 REQRKNAATRN
+1035 RNKAATRN

-1092 QWPRYAK
+1092 QWSRYAK
-1099 NVLSLR
+1099 NILILR
-1105 DFFSKAFSQPY
+1105 DFFIKAFSQPY
-1116 ENPNDQDKGK
+1116 ENPKDRDKTE
-1126 YMRDLGEQYNDFRR
+1126 YMRVLGEDYDLFKAYLLR
-1140 NINWLTKE
+1140 LTEQNK
-1148 SRILEKVTLSS
+1148 ILEKTTLSS
-1159 ERRARLSSDY
+1159 ERRARLNTEY
-1169 TALPASDKAQLEYLK
+1169 TALPASDSVQLEYLK

>member
-1 MSIHLIQ
+1 MSSHIIQ
-8 RGDTLSVLAKRY
+8 PGDTLSVLAKRY
-20 NTDVATLQRLNAR
+20 NTDIKTLQRLNAQ

-47 VLPEVYDVASG
+47 VLPEVYDLASG
-58 EREAKQILSNERLTL
+58 EREAKQILSNDRLTL

-102 EEAKKYVIEDN
+102 EEAKKYVLEDN

-150 HIDEQKAQDY
+150 HIDEQKAKDY
-160 REALLEHMALSHCYQ
+160 REALLEHMALSYCYQ
-175 NNFLQ
+175 NDVLQ
-180 FPLENELIGLS
+180 FPLDNERIGLS
-191 RIIARQQQ
+191 SINSRQQK
-199 IEKQYQDALRDIEQ
+199 IEERYEDALRDIEQ
-213 RSQGSSWLPIGG
+213 RSQGSNWLSIGG

-238 GAETHRVAQLKKL
+238 GADNHRVAQLKKL

-266 EKEAMEL
+266 EKEAMDF

-293 YYTSNIEL
+293 YYTSNVEL
-301 KIYNALE
+301 EIYNALE
-308 TIKKERKKIGLCDD
+308 TIKKERKKLGLCDY

-337 KTAYESYQYWQG
+337 KAAYESYQYWQG
-349 RAHKVLNRLMGQ
+349 TAHTVLNRLMSQ
-361 GHWNPR
+361 RDYWNPR
-367 TFFTSTK
+367 AFFTSTK
-374 SDNRLQNPDFYAAVY
+374 SDNRLQNPYFYAAVY

-429 ADLNHLLGSI
+429 ADLQKLLNSI
-439 NQQSPIASSM
+439 ERQTPIDSAM

-461 LQEVALRVQDFAERL
+461 LQEVALRVENFAERL

-496 QQRRASLLTL
+496 QQRRESLFKQ
-506 ATQKAKAPHWDYLKR
+506 ATQKAKAPYWDYLSR
-521 DITFIGD
+521 WVTVIGEI
-528 VPVWDDSSRTVLM
+528 PNYDDSSRTVLM
-541 NETQWQPQNLNNQ
+541 NETHWQPQNLNNQ

-573 DPTTALYILSDSPV
+573 DPKTALYILSDSPV
-587 LSADVAENK
+587 LSSNVAENK

-610 SREKGKITAELKKA
+610 AREKGKITAGLKKA

-638 TATWVNVEDIVF
+638 TATWANVEDIVF
-650 PWQTQR
+650 PWQMKD
-656 FENEMFGINT
+656 FESVMFGINT
-666 AYETSGGVQFARYV
+666 AYETSGGAQFARYV

-712 AERCFTIRFPN
+712 VERCFTIRFPN
-723 TGALPLD
+723 SGSLPLD
-730 IRYRVRESNER
+730 IPYRVRESNER

-784 AQRVKPLGIKGTVP
+784 AQQVKPLGIKGTVP
-798 SRADY
+798 NRADY

-848 KDKKSPPQNL
+848 KDLKSPPQNL

-872 YEGVLQCT
+872 YDGALQCT

-904 ATELNPAAANDFFAA
+904 ATELNPVAANDFFAA

-946 FNTILTV
+946 FNKILTV

-993 SKEHQREN
+993 SEEHQREN

-1024 DIPSMAIFQSQ
+1024 DIPFWGDAS
-1035 REQRKNAATRN
+1035 RLRAATRN

-1105 DFFSKAFSQPY
+1105 DFFSKGFSQPY

-1126 YMRDLGEQYNDFRR
+1126 YMRDLGDQYNDFRR
-1140 NINWLTKE
+1140 NINWLTKD
-1148 SRILEKVTLSS
+1148 SKILVKNTLSS
-1159 ERRARLSSDY
+1159 ARRARLSTDY

>member
-1 MSIHLIQ
+1 MSTHLIQ

-20 NTDVATLQRLNAR
+20 NTDVATLQRLNAQ

-113 QRCKAALQGDKETV
+113 KRCKAALQGDKETV

-150 HIDEQKAQDY
+150 HIDEQKAKDY

-175 NNFLQ
+175 NNVLQ
-180 FPLENELIGLS
+180 FPLENERIGLS

-266 EKEAMEL
+266 EKEAMEF

-638 TATWVNVEDIVF
+638 TATWANVEDIVF
-650 PWQTQR
+650 PWQTKR

-784 AQRVKPLGIKGTVP
+784 SQQVKPLGIKGTVP
-798 SRADY
+798 SSADY

-840 LSCKYDWT
+840 LSCKYLWT
-848 KDKKSPPQNL
+848 KDQKSLPQDL

-969 NIITNMEKQAS
+969 NIISNMEKQAS

-1015 LLSVLVHYN
+1015 LLSVLIHYN
-1024 DIPSMAIFQSQ
+1024 DIPSFTLFGDTEDE
-1035 REQRKNAATRN
+1035 RNKAATRN

-1066 QSGMRRFENA
+1066 QSGMHRFENA

-1092 QWPRYAK
+1092 QWSRYAK
-1099 NVLSLR
+1099 NILILR
-1105 DFFSKAFSQPY
+1105 DFFIKAFSQPY
-1116 ENPNDQDKGK
+1116 ENPNDQDKAT
-1126 YMRDLGEQYNDFRR
+1126 YMRSLNTDYVRFKNRMF
-1140 NINWLTKE
+1140 WLTQNNL
-1148 SRILEKVTLSS
+1148 ILEKNTLSS
-1159 ERRARLSSDY
+1159 ERRARLSTEY
-1169 TALPASDKAQLEYLK
+1169 TALPASDKAQLEHLK
-1184 TKGYRLVNW
+1184 ARGYRLVNW

>member
-1 MSIHLIQ
+1 MSTHLIQ

-20 NTDVATLQRLNAR
+20 NTDVATLQRLNAQ

-102 EEAKKYVIEDN
+102 EEAKKYVLEDN

-180 FPLENELIGLS
+180 FPLENERIGLS

-266 EKEAMEL
+266 EKEAMEF

-638 TATWVNVEDIVF
+638 TATWANVEDIVF

-723 TGALPLD
+723 TGDLPLD

-784 AQRVKPLGIKGTVP
+784 SQQVKPLGIKGTVP

-840 LSCKYDWT
+840 LSCKYLWT
-848 KDKKSPPQNL
+848 KDQKSLPQDL

-895 TGLGIGGKF
+895 TGLGVGGKF

-946 FNTILTV
+946 FNKILTV

-969 NIITNMEKQAS
+969 NIISNMEKQAS

-1024 DIPSMAIFQSQ
+1024 DIPVFTLFKDTSLE
-1035 REQRKNAATRN
+1035 RDKAATRN

-1081 LADPTQLDKAE
+1081 LADPTQLDKTE
-1092 QWPRYAK
+1092 QWSRYAK
-1099 NVLSLR
+1099 NILILR

-1148 SRILEKVTLSS
+1148 SKILEKVTLSS
-1159 ERRARLSSDY
+1159 ERRARLSTDY
-1169 TALPASDKAQLEYLK
+1169 TALPASDKAQLEHLK
-1184 TKGYRLVNW
+1184 ASGYRLVNW

>member
-1 MSIHLIQ
+1 MSTHLIQ
-8 RGDTLSVLAKRY
+8 PGDTLSALAKRY
-20 NTDVATLQRLNAR
+20 NTDVATLKRLNAQ

-47 VLPEVYDVASG
+47 VLPEIYDVASG

-102 EEAKKYVIEDN
+102 EEAKKYVLEDN

-180 FPLENELIGLS
+180 FPLENERIGLS

-266 EKEAMEL
+266 EKEAMEF

-293 YYTSNIEL
+293 YYTSNVDL

-308 TIKKERKKIGLCDD
+308 TIKKKRKKIGLCDD

-610 SREKGKITAELKKA
+610 AREKGKITAELKKA

-638 TATWVNVEDIVF
+638 TATWANVEDIVF

-784 AQRVKPLGIKGTVP
+784 SQQVKPLGIKGTVP

-848 KDKKSPPQNL
+848 KDQKSPPQNL
-858 FKVSQDFKMSLGIG
+858 FKVSQDFKMSLGVG
-872 YEGVLQCT
+872 YDGVLQCT

-969 NIITNMEKQAS
+969 NIISNMEKQAS

-1015 LLSVLVHYN
+1015 LLSVLIHYN
-1024 DIPSMAIFQSQ
+1024 DIPSFTLFGDTEAE
-1035 REQRKNAATRN
+1035 RNKAATRN

-1081 LADPTQLDKAE
+1081 LADPTQLDKTE
-1092 QWPRYAK
+1092 QWSRYAK
-1099 NVLSLR
+1099 NILILR

-1148 SRILEKVTLSS
+1148 SKILEKVTLSS
-1159 ERRARLSSDY
+1159 ERRARLSTDY
-1169 TALPASDKAQLEYLK
+1169 TALPASDKAQLEHLK
-1184 TKGYRLVNW
+1184 ASGYRLVNW